1 MDRQRH
7 LNEARSLIALAVAE
21 QTRGQN
27 LAACELVWGSTVH
40 AVSAADPAHETQPPD
55 RFGNSHEAPITYQTF
70 TGAAKRIVPAPLTQR
85 RMGQCFQNGQRKLHN
100 HFYHLNLPP
109 SHLRRRTDIGIA
121 LAQQIVQAATQS
133 LET

>member
-7 LNEARSLIALAVAE
+7 LNEARSLIEQSIADQANGRIVSAAE
-21 QTRGQN
+21 LT
-27 LAACELVWGSTVH
+27 WGATVH
-40 AVSAADPAHETQPPD
+40 AVSAADPDHETQPSD
-55 RFGNSHEAPITYQTF
+55 RFGNSHEAPIIYQSF
-70 TGAAKRIVPAPLTQR
+70 IDAAQRIVHPILTERQIR
-85 RMGQCFQNGQRKLHN
+85 HCVFNGQRKLHN

-121 LAQQIVQAATQS
+121 FAQQILQAATRS

>member
-7 LNEARSLIALAVAE
+7 LNEARNLISLASATQARGQRLIAS
-21 QTRGQN
+21 
-27 LAACELVWGSTVH
+27 ELVWGATVH

-70 TGAAKRIVPAPLTQR
+70 TGAAKRIVPAPLTER

-109 SHLRRRTDIGIA
+109 SHLRRRTAIGIVYA
-121 LAQQIVQAATQS
+121 EQILQAATQS

>member
-7 LNEARSLIALAVAE
+7 LNEARNLF
-21 QTRGQN
+21 N
-27 LAACELVWGSTVH
+27 LAIAIQSQGQRIAAAELTWGATVH

-55 RFGNSHEAPITYQTF
+55 RFRNSHEAPVNYHTLIA
-70 TGAAKRIVPAPLTQR
+70 AAKRIVPPVLTERQIR
-85 RMGQCFQNGQRKLHN
+85 QCVFNGQRKLHN

-109 SHLRRRTDIGIA
+109 SHLRRRTAIGIVYA
-121 LAQQIVQAATQS
+121 EQILQAATQS